1 VRDEK
6 EEAAQNED
14 EQKENEFSIS
24 RELLENLL
32 VVQFR
37 ENRQE
42 SH

>member
-6 EEAAQNED
+6 EEAAQDED

-24 RELLENLL
+24 RELSESLL
-32 VVQFR
+32 VVQLR
-37 ENRQE
+37 KNRQE